1 MIKHG
6 YESKLHASRWEE
18 GMLCGNGTIGALVM
32 GGGPNEK
39 VLFSHENLYAPLHPK
54 HLPVHTAK
62 TLGTIRELLAKGEY
76 QEAANFVVRQ
86 GKEEGFEHEM
96 YWDDSFMSA
105 CTLAVDMKGGQET
118 EYKKSLDFETGVS
131 TTEFLLDGVSVK
143 REVFVSRASG
153 FAVMRI
159 TSSAPLDYEVQLR
172 ELEETDQPNEWWE
185 VGYTRNYAPA
195 VICAQGDTIS
205 YEGSFTTTDYGYRCA
220 AKVAKTD
227 GKMVS
232 GQNGISV
239 SGATETLIFVNVI
252 VCEDVKQSGES
263 AADAFSGVSADY
275 DALLKAHTDI
285 HKTIYDRISLDLDDP
300 ESDGQLAEELWARSR
315 TPDAAP
321 PNGFFKRIFD
331 AGRYEILC
339 SSGKRPPNLQGRWT
353 GTNHPYWS
361 GDYTQNGNLQTAI
374 LGALPGNMFEAMDS
388 FIDYE
393 EELIPDNRINA
404 QTLYGC
410 RGMMLACRG
419 NNHGLLNHFG
429 HRWCMTFWTA
439 GAAWNAHFFYDYF
452 LYTGDRDFFI
462 NHALPYMKECA
473 QFYEDFLI
481 EDENGHW
488 FFTPSYS
495 PENNPEGSEAQA
507 CVNATMDI
515 AVAKELYSN
524 LIEGCTTLGIEQ
536 ENIPKWKY
544 MLEKMP
550 PYLINEDGALKE
562 WAVPQLKDRYDHR
575 HSSHLYMIYYGL
587 PEEIRNNKAL
597 YDACEKAYEY
607 RMKFKEKEQG
617 EMAFGN
623 IQMGFAAA
631 HLRDNATVWR
641 LLCIMA
647 KNNYYNTFA
656 SSHDMGPS
664 IFNADISGG
673 FPALMLEALV
683 QSRPLT
689 DESGKITGYEI
700 ELLPNL
706 PAAWNKGSLKGVRAR
721 GGFELDFAWEDG
733 RVTSCKVYNH
743 NGNDYTLIGAEEK

>member
-54 HLPVHTAK
+54 RLPVHTAK

-263 AADAFSGVSADY
+263 AAGAVCGV
-275 DALLKAHTDI
+275 
-285 HKTIYDRISLDLDDP
+285 
-300 ESDGQLAEELWARSR
+300 
-315 TPDAAP
+315 
-321 PNGFFKRIFD
+321 
-331 AGRYEILC
+331 
-339 SSGKRPPNLQGRWT
+339 
-353 GTNHPYWS
+353 
-361 GDYTQNGNLQTAI
+361 
-374 LGALPGNMFEAMDS
+374 
-388 FIDYE
+388 
-393 EELIPDNRINA
+393 
-404 QTLYGC
+404 
-410 RGMMLACRG
+410 
-419 NNHGLLNHFG
+419 
-429 HRWCMTFWTA
+429 
-439 GAAWNAHFFYDYF
+439 GAAD
-452 LYTGDRDFFI
+452 
-462 NHALPYMKECA
+462 C
-473 QFYEDFLI
+473 
-481 EDENGHW
+481 
-488 FFTPSYS
+488 
-495 PENNPEGSEAQA
+495 
-507 CVNATMDI
+507 
-515 AVAKELYSN
+515 
-524 LIEGCTTLGIEQ
+524 
-536 ENIPKWKY
+536 
-544 MLEKMP
+544 
-550 PYLINEDGALKE
+550 
-562 WAVPQLKDRYDHR
+562 
-575 HSSHLYMIYYGL
+575 
-587 PEEIRNNKAL
+587 
-597 YDACEKAYEY
+597 
-607 RMKFKEKEQG
+607 
-617 EMAFGN
+617 
-623 IQMGFAAA
+623 AAA
-631 HLRDNATVWR
+631 WR
-641 LLCIMA
+641 RSVSIRRFSSPSGTGMSCCGV
-647 KNNYYNTFA
+647 TA
-656 SSHDMGPS
+656 SSARRAERSASAHAGHSAACASIRRRRATGSSPASSSSSCSRKRRQS
-664 IFNADISGG
+664 IFFSVFMVFGFCRFYIS
-673 FPALMLEALV
+673 FF
-683 QSRPLT
+683 SRSMP
-689 DESGKITGYEI
+689 
-700 ELLPNL
+700 
-706 PAAWNKGSLKGVRAR
+706 
-721 GGFELDFAWEDG
+721 
-733 RVTSCKVYNH
+733 
-743 NGNDYTLIGAEEK
+743 